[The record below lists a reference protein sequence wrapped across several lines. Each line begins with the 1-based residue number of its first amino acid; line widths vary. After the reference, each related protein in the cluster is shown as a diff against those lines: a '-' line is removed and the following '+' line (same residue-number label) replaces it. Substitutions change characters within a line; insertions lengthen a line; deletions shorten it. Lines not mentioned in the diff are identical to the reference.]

1 MLVLMSWIWQ
11 FVEVNG
17 LRLTEPKQ
25 AYVRIHQA
33 LTDHKLAPD
42 QAQQLLNKRF
52 SGSCKRS
59 TIILVDE
66 VRHPCVDIRSDAY
79 NFFLNLFIL

>member
-1 MLVLMSWIWQ
+1 M
-11 FVEVNG
+11 NG

-66 VRHPCVDIRSDAY
+66 VRHPCVDIRPDD
-79 NFFLNLFIL
+79 